1 MRGKFDQRQTLRLST
16 MPLQSKGF
24 AAWISVDD
32 AELDCYNVEA
42 MNDGKK
48 VTCWIASE
56 AGKASLGN

>member
-1 MRGKFDQRQTLRLST
+1 
-16 MPLQSKGF
+16 MPLQSEGF
-24 AAWISVDD
+24 TAWISVDD